1 MIPIVSL
8 LFVVLVSLLITRV
21 AAVALTFTGLAWEA
35 ARFQA
40 RSAFTGVG
48 FTTNE
53 SESIVN
59 HPVRRR
65 IVMLLMLFGNVG
77 FVTAVSALMLSFIG
91 AQGTGQGISRFIVLT
106 GGLAA
111 LWAVSRSRWVD
122 ERVSRLIGWALQ
134 RWTSLDV
141 RDYANLLHLCGEDYG
156 VAEIML
162 EPHSWLAGR
171 KLGDLALPEEGVLV
185 LGVQRAEGSYIGAP
199 LGSTVIAPNDTVI
212 VYGRAPRIGEIDF
225 RRGGSEGDRAHAQ
238 ACEEERA
245 QRARPEKN

>member
-1 MIPIVSL
+1 MVSIISL
-8 LFVVLVSLLITRV
+8 LFVVIVSLLITRV
-21 AAVALTFTGLAWEA
+21 AAVALTFTGLAWES

-48 FTTNE
+48 FTTSE

-77 FVTAVSALMLSFIG
+77 FVTAISALMLSFIG
-91 AQGTGQGISRFIVLT
+91 AQNVSQGIFRFTVLT

-111 LWAVSRSRWVD
+111 LWTASRSRWVD
-122 ERVSRLIGWALQ
+122 ERVSRLIARALW

-156 VAEIML
+156 VAEIMV
-162 EPHSWLAGR
+162 EPQDWLAGR
-171 KLGDLALPEEGVLV
+171 RLGELSLPEEGVLV
-185 LGVQRAEGSYIGAP
+185 LGVQRDDGSYTGAP
-199 LGSTVIAPNDTVI
+199 D
-212 VYGRAPRIGEIDF
+212 D
-225 RRGGSEGDRAHAQ
+225 
-238 ACEEERA
+238 
-245 QRARPEKN
+245 